1 MTLENWRAQV
11 LGHLAREWYCGWVP
25 PVGQELER
33 AEVHPDLI
41 QSLRKLSEGIDVL
54 DKIYGE
60 AVRSADEL
68 HRKTKKMKSEAIMKL
83 SDREMIMNL
92 GKKLE
97 ELDELCSRVG
107 VLQEP
112 LLPIHRLSKV
122 LMHNLSGKRI
132 SEVAEETAGVYR
144 FLRIGMSGLKTW
156 TEHTLKLAKPVAVAT
171 TAPVISL
178 AARRDRT
185 PEA

>member
-1 MTLENWRAQV
+1 
-11 LGHLAREWYCGWVP
+11 VP

-33 AEVHPDLI
+33 AEVHPDLV

-68 HRKTKKMKSEAIMKL
+68 HRKTKSLKSEAIMKL
-83 SDREMIMNL
+83 SDRETILNL

-97 ELDELCSRVG
+97 ELDELCARVG
-107 VLQEP
+107 TLQEP
-112 LLPIHRLSKV
+112 LVPIHRLSKV

-144 FLRIGMSGLKTW
+144 FLRIGMTGLKNW

-178 AARRDRT
+178 QAARRDRT